1 MNLVLGIFNLLPAFP
16 MDGGR
21 VLRSLYS
28 RKMSY
33 VKATHRAVSVGKFFA
48 ILMAIF
54 GIFVGNLWFPLIA
67 LFIYVGASEEEQ
79 STQADVALGNILVKD
94 IMTKNVIFVN
104 PSMTVEDLVQFIFEK
119 KHMGYPVMERGS
131 LKGIVTFTDIE
142 QVPYLERSI
151 TLVSDIMTTNVISVP
166 SNAQANDVMK
176 LIVSKNIGRVMVVD
190 NELLVGI
197 LSRTDLVRI
206 LKLRL
211 ESGTITQL
219 KTK

>member
-1 MNLVLGIFNLLPAFP
+1 MNLILGIFNLLPAFP

-21 VLRSLYS
+21 VLRSLYA

-33 VKATHRAVSVGKFFA
+33 AKATHRAVSVGKFFA

-79 STQADVALGNILVKD
+79 STQTDVALRNILVKD

-119 KHMGYPVMERGS
+119 KHMGYPVIEGGS

-142 QVPYLERSI
+142 HVPYLERSM
-151 TLVSDIMTTNVISVP
+151 TLVSDIMTKNVISVS
-166 SNAQANDVMK
+166 SNARASDVMK
-176 LIVSKNIGRVMVVD
+176 LIVSKNIGRIIVVD

-197 LSRTDLVRI
+197 LSRTDLIRI

-211 ESGTITQL
+211 ES
-219 KTK
+219 